1 MTLSPLRLRLAQ
13 LNPTVGDLDGN
24 LALALEQLRQ
34 ARQDGDVDLLVFPEC
49 FLSGYPLQ
57 DLVLRPGFV
66 SDVRTLLNRLADAVR
81 EQGGP
86 AVLMGAPVAGKDLPF
101 NAATLL
107 RPDGTR
113 QTLVKTELPNSD
125 VFDEKRTFERGE
137 NPTPLMLNG
146 WRIGAM
152 ICEDMWH
159 GRVTRALAD
168 ESADFLLVINGSP
181 MAIDKQAV
189 RLSHARRCVRAA
201 QAPLIYLNLTGGQDE
216 LVFDGSSF
224 VVEFNGEVVL
234 QAPTQ
239 PQLMDVTLDKNPV
252 GQTYVASTRELNGPT
267 DPVLPD
273 ADGLERLY
281 WTLCTGLHDYVTKN
295 GFTQVLLGLSGGLD
309 SALVAAL
316 SADALGPQRL
326 ITLMLPAAYTGDESR
341 SLATD
346 MAERLGCRYGQVPV
360 LPAVNALEG
369 LLDQALTIADQAS
382 PTAARNVASENIQA
396 RVRGN
401 LLMALSNALPGTLVL
416 STGNKSEMS
425 VGYATLYGDMCG
437 GYNPIKDIY
446 KTVVQA
452 LCWWRNANHRAWM
465 KGPSA
470 PIPEGIITRPP
481 TAELSAAQTDEA
493 SLGAYPM
500 LDAVLQGLVEGMLSP
515 TAAAEAASAHL
526 GLEVTTA
533 YAERI
538 ARLVQRAEYKRRQAP
553 PGIKVTDRSF
563 GLGWRFPLTSAA
575 HW

>member
-1 MTLSPLRLRLAQ
+1 MTVSPLRLRLAQ

-24 LALALEQLRQ
+24 LAQALDQLRH
-34 ARQDGDVDLLVFPEC
+34 AHDVDLLVFPEC
-49 FLSGYPLQ
+49 FLTGYPLQ

-66 SDVRTLLNRLADAVR
+66 SDVRDRLNRLADAVHA
-81 EQGGP
+81 QGGP
-86 AVLMGAPVAGKDLPF
+86 AVLMGAPVAGTNLPF

-113 QTLVKTELPNSD
+113 QTLLKTELPNSD
-125 VFDEKRTFERGE
+125 VFDEYRTFAHG
-137 NPTPLMLNG
+137 NAPTPLNLNG

-159 GRVTRALAD
+159 GHVTRALAD

-181 MAIDKQAV
+181 MAIDKQAL
-189 RLSHARRCVRAA
+189 RLGHARRCARMA

-224 VVEFNGEVVL
+224 AVDAAGQVVM
-234 QAPTQ
+234 QAPAQ
-239 PQLMDVTLDKNPV
+239 PQVIDMTLAKNAL
-252 GQTYVASTRELNGPT
+252 GQTQVDEAATCQQLTVA
-267 DPVLPD
+267 DPVTPD
-273 ADGLERLY
+273 ADSLELLY
-281 WTLCTGLHDYVTKN
+281 WTLCTGLHDYVNKN
-295 GFTQVLLGLSGGLD
+295 RFSQVLLGLSGGLD

-316 SADALGPQRL
+316 SADALGPDHL
-326 ITLMLPAAYTGDESR
+326 ITLMLPAAYTGEESR
-341 SLATD
+341 NLATD

-360 LPAVNALEG
+360 LDAVQALEG
-369 LLDQALTIADQAS
+369 LLGQGLAIAHQDS
-382 PTAARNVASENIQA
+382 PKAARGVASENIQA
-396 RVRGN
+396 RARGN

-437 GYNPIKDIY
+437 GFNPIKDIY
-446 KTVVQA
+446 KTVVQD
-452 LCWWRNANHRAWM
+452 LCWWRNAHHRAWM
-465 KGPSA
+465 KGPAA

-481 TAELSAAQTDEA
+481 TAELAAEQTDEA

-515 TAAAEAASAHL
+515 AAAAGAAAAKL
-526 GLEVTTA
+526 GISVPVA

-575 HW
+575 TW